1 MGKIYITRH
10 GETEYNLKRLMQG
23 TIDTKLSKRGLE
35 QAACLR
41 DRLADISFDRVL
53 ASPLQR
59 ARVTAETI
67 LENRSQSIEFF
78 DELKEMDFGF
88 MQGKDYEFLGR
99 EHPELFEQYSTA
111 PADFTIPE
119 GDSFRGFQKRV
130 LTILDEVEKMD
141 ESESVLIVC
150 HGITKLILVN
160 ELKGIPL
167 EQLWDT
173 EVAGNTALT
182 LFERT
187 SDGLVLHF
195 ENDQSHLDEDIAVYS
210 CKG

>member
-23 TIDTKLSKRGLE
+23 TIDTELSERGLE

-41 DRLADISFDRVL
+41 DRLADVSFDRVL
-53 ASPLQR
+53 ASPLKR

-67 LENRSQSIEFF
+67 LENRPETIEFYPS
-78 DELKEMDFGF
+78 LKEMDFGF

-99 EHPELFEQYSTA
+99 EYPQLYQQYCEK
-111 PADFTIPE
+111 PAECMIPE
-119 GDSFRGFQKRV
+119 GDSFQGFRERV
-130 LTILDEVEKMD
+130 ISILKEVEQMD
-141 ESESVLIVC
+141 DSETMLIVC

-167 EQLWDT
+167 ERLWET

-187 SDGLVLHF
+187 PEGMILHF
-195 ENDQSHLDEDIAVYS
+195 ENDQSHL
-210 CKG
+210 G

>member
-23 TIDTKLSKRGLE
+23 TIDTKLSSRGLE

-41 DRLADISFDRVL
+41 DRLAETPFDRVL
-53 ASPLQR
+53 SSPLQR

-67 LENRSQSIEFF
+67 LENRSECIEFF

-99 EHPELFEQYSTA
+99 EHPELYEQYSNA
-111 PADFTIPE
+111 PAEFTIPE
-119 GDSFRGFQKRV
+119 GDSFREFQTRV
-130 LTILDEVEKMD
+130 LSILEEVEKMD
-141 ESESVLIVC
+141 ESESMLIVC
-150 HGITKLILVN
+150 HGITKLVLVN

-167 EQLWDT
+167 EQIWDT

-187 SDGLVLHF
+187 PEGVILQF
-195 ENDQSHLDEDIAVYS
+195 ENDQSHL
-210 CKG
+210 G

>member
-23 TIDTKLSKRGLE
+23 TIDTKLSSRGLE

-41 DRLADISFDRVL
+41 DRLAGVSFDRVL
-53 ASPLQR
+53 SSPLQR

-67 LENRSQSIEFF
+67 LENRSESIEFF
-78 DELKEMDFGF
+78 DALKEMDFGF

-99 EHPELFEQYSTA
+99 EHPELYEQYSNA
-111 PADFTIPE
+111 PAEFTIQE
-119 GDSFRGFQKRV
+119 GDSFRDFQTRV
-130 LTILDEVEKMD
+130 LSILEEVEKMD

-150 HGITKLILVN
+150 HGITKLVLVN

-167 EQLWDT
+167 ERIWDT

-187 SDGLVLHF
+187 SEGLVLQF
-195 ENDQSHLDEDIAVYS
+195 ENDQSHLGRE
-210 CKG
+210 GQ

>member
-23 TIDTKLSKRGLE
+23 TIDTKLSSRGLE

-41 DRLADISFDRVL
+41 DRLAEIPFDRVL
-53 ASPLQR
+53 SSPLQR

-67 LENRSQSIEFF
+67 LENRSESIEFF

-99 EHPELFEQYSTA
+99 EHPELYEQYSNA
-111 PADFTIPE
+111 PAEFTIPE
-119 GDSFRGFQKRV
+119 GDSFREFQTRV
-130 LTILDEVEKMD
+130 LSILEEVEKMD
-141 ESESVLIVC
+141 DSESMLIVC
-150 HGITKLILVN
+150 HGITKLVLVN

-167 EQLWDT
+167 ERIWDT

-182 LFERT
+182 VFERT
-187 SDGLVLHF
+187 SEGVILQF
-195 ENDQSHLDEDIAVYS
+195 ENDQSHL
-210 CKG
+210 G